1 MPPDLTDTF
10 DGGDQ
15 GWSIYEGGAL
25 SPVDWTATGGNPG
38 GFLSFT
44 DPDSGS
50 SDAAFGDA
58 GYVAHISRYFGNARI
73 VADMRSSAA
82 DAAPPTIRLVDPAYE
97 DLGSIES
104 TAGTPLTSS
113 WQHYSFPLVA
123 ATGWYDQDGD
133 RLDNGALRRFLN
145 LDPVILVS
153 ADNSAQP
160 GERTDLDNIGLSSE
174 YPRGVSIKAK
184 AGGKGF
190 KGAITI
196 KQGRDAP
203 QCLAGQKIRI
213 LRKTKHS
220 AKGFAKA
227 KTDDA
232 GRYSISKNVKPGR
245 YFAQAPMLDLT
256 DSADCGAATSKT
268 IVVKP

>member
-25 SPVDWTATGGNPG
+25 SPVEWTATGGNPG

-97 DLGSIES
+97 NLGSIES

-123 ATGWYDQDGD
+123 ATGWYGQDGD
-133 RLDNGALRRFLN
+133 RLDSGALRRFLN

-160 GERTDLDNIGLSSE
+160 RERTDLDNIGLSTE

-203 QCLAGQKIRI
+203 QCLDSQKVRI
-213 LRKTKHS
+213 LRQKADGARSFGTATTDVNGKYVI
-220 AKGFAKA
+220 KG
-227 KTDDA
+227 
-232 GRYSISKNVKPGR
+232 NLKPGR
-245 YFAQAPMLDLT
+245 YLALAPV
-256 DSADCGAATSKT
+256 SHPESGPKCGEATSKT
-268 IVVKP
+268 IKVKH